1 MDAVVAAAERVGA
14 WLLADEVYSGA
25 ERLSDTQTPSFWGRY
40 DKVLAMNSL
49 SKAYGLPGLRIGW
62 VVGPANTRLHPPRLS
77 HSGCMAGE
85 PRGDICPGPAPGSGH
100 RLCPLSSRCQFDRI
114 GAAVDVRKERA
125 HRSGRPFWPGS
136 LPANQLWPAT
146 RLPPGGAGSHPRV
159 NRRVA
164 GVRALPGPMPRS
176 LTYAPATLRQL

>member
-1 MDAVVAAAERVGA
+1 MAAAERVGA

-25 ERLSDTQTPSFWGRY
+25 ERLTDSQTPSFWSRY

-62 VVGPANTRLHPPRLS
+62 VVGPAHTRLHPPRLS

-85 PRGDICPGPAPGSGH
+85 PRGDICPGPAPGSGYH
-100 RLCPLSSRCQFDRI
+100 LCTLSPRYQLDRI
-114 GAAVDVRKERA
+114 GGAVDPRKERL
-125 HRSGRPFWPGS
+125 HRAGGPLRSGS
-136 LPANQLWPAT
+136 LPPHQFRPAA

-176 LTYAPATLRQL
+176 LAYAPATLRQL